1 MPSETV
7 DIRIATGVPDRRV
20 LLARLC
26 DELGLALARGQG
38 WEGDDSLVPWHASA
52 ATFEALPAR
61 MVEAILDELAE
72 TGDCLG
78 GIEFSGYL
86 ETDHGPRA
94 WGCLTVHEGRPREL
108 APELEAC
115 TVGPDGSG
123 YRLEARLRLGAMDG
137 ADA

>member
-7 DIRIATGVPDRRV
+7 DIRIAMPDRRV

-26 DELGLALARGQG
+26 EEIGLALARGQR
-38 WEGDDSLVPWHASA
+38 WERDDALVPWHASA

-61 MVEAILDELAE
+61 VVEAILDEWAE
-72 TGDCLG
+72 TGDRLG

-86 ETDHGPRA
+86 ETDLGPRA
-94 WGCLTVHEGRPREL
+94 WGCLTVHEGQPREL

-115 TVGPDGSG
+115 TVELDGGG
-123 YRLEARLRLGAMDG
+123 YRLEARLRLRIMDG